1 MVARRLHEPLHDIS
15 IKKMIE
21 KPDKLKRYNQV
32 LLAIISTMALLFVLI
47 GGIMALSVI
56 YDELSWKNQY
66 TEPSIIAD
74 RQTDQML
81 GDSVRKQ
88 LISFERLIL
97 LDTVKQIYMLP
108 VKQANLADAE
118 YIDDS
123 DLLGLTNSFTVSV
136 GNSNYYGNGQF
147 YNNILIW
154 DKISGSM
161 SELFKTRV
169 SINYFDRLKLEEGE
183 IVVMSVSNMDTNSD
197 GRLNRQDLQMLCIY
211 HVPDNRLIQVKA
223 NNRTH
228 LRLEKLYESDDL
240 IGLFGTDKNENGEFN
255 KNTEPRF
262 FYRIDLG
269 TGNLELLVKEE
280 PLLRLQKRLDGRLK

>member
-1 MVARRLHEPLHDIS
+1 MHDIS

-32 LLAIISTMALLFVLI
+32 LLAIISTMALVFVLV
-47 GGIMALSVI
+47 GGIMTLSI
-56 YDELSWKNQY
+56 LYDELSWKDQY

-97 LDTVKQIYMLP
+97 LDTVKQIYILP

-169 SINYFDRLKLEEGE
+169 SINYFDRLKLKEDE

-223 NNRTH
+223 NNRTY
-228 LRLEKLYESDDL
+228 LKLEKLYESDDL

-262 FYRIDLG
+262 FYRIDLE

-280 PLLRLQKRLDGRLK
+280 SLLRLQKRLDGRLK

>member
-1 MVARRLHEPLHDIS
+1 MVARRLRAPLHDIS

-32 LLAIISTMALLFVLI
+32 LLAIISTMALVFVLV
-47 GGIMALSVI
+47 GGIMTLSI
-56 YDELSWKNQY
+56 LYDELSWKDQY

-97 LDTVKQIYMLP
+97 LDTVKQIYILP

-169 SINYFDRLKLEEGE
+169 SINYFDRLKLKEDE

-223 NNRTH
+223 NNRTY
-228 LRLEKLYESDDL
+228 LKLEKLYESDDL

-262 FYRIDLG
+262 FYRIDLE

-280 PLLRLQKRLDGRLK
+280 SLLRLQKRLDGRLK

>member
-1 MVARRLHEPLHDIS
+1 
-15 IKKMIE
+15 MIE

-32 LLAIISTMALLFVLI
+32 LLAIISTMALVFVLV
-47 GGIMALSVI
+47 GGIMTLSI
-56 YDELSWKNQY
+56 LYDELSWKDQY

-97 LDTVKQIYMLP
+97 LDTVKQIYILP

-169 SINYFDRLKLEEGE
+169 SINYFDRLKLKEDE

-223 NNRTH
+223 NNRTY
-228 LRLEKLYESDDL
+228 LKLEKLYESDDL

-262 FYRIDLG
+262 FYRIDLE

-280 PLLRLQKRLDGRLK
+280 SLLRLQKRLDGRLK

>member
-1 MVARRLHEPLHDIS
+1 
-15 IKKMIE
+15 MIE

-32 LLAIISTMALLFVLI
+32 LLAIISTMALVFVLV
-47 GGIMALSVI
+47 GGIMTLSI
-56 YDELSWKNQY
+56 LYDELSWKDQY

-169 SINYFDRLKLEEGE
+169 SINYFDRLKLKEDE

-223 NNRTH
+223 NNRTY
-228 LRLEKLYESDDL
+228 LKLEKLYESDDL

-262 FYRIDLG
+262 FYRIDLE

-280 PLLRLQKRLDGRLK
+280 SLLRLQKRLDGRLK

>member
-1 MVARRLHEPLHDIS
+1 
-15 IKKMIE
+15 MIE
-21 KPDKLKRYNQV
+21 KPDRLKRYNQV
-32 LLAIISTMALLFVLI
+32 LLAIISTMALLFVLV
-47 GGIMALSVI
+47 GGIMTLSI
-56 YDELSWKNQY
+56 LYDELSWENQY

-97 LDTVKQIYMLP
+97 LDTVKRLYMLP

-211 HVPDNRLIQVKA
+211 HVSDNRLIQVKA
-223 NNRTH
+223 RNRTYMK
-228 LRLEKLYESDDL
+228 LEKLYESDDL

-262 FYRIDLG
+262 FYRIDLE

-280 PLLRLQKRLDGRLK
+280 SLLRLQKRLDGRLK